1 MKMFFK
7 FFGCSRARTKHLS
20 SVALL
25 KDNDTNTQKLD
36 KSFNIQ
42 NKNNG
47 IHIKIKSQNIYTIPE
62 VSIDNKDNNKNLYGF
77 NLNDDI
83 EYDELLLS
91 NDSPLICSYEIN
103 KIKFSKKGLID
114 LFNELIELDEWK
126 NYWKKD
132 NITIDIRDKGSP
144 INKEFYLIKT
154 VYTLKKSELKY
165 NKSIEFFIKL
175 IYGNKIRPIWDSLLK
190 NLEIIDGKMYKNYI
204 INTWAKSPIFLIS
217 ERDSV
222 EKRFIFKNNDI
233 TYIFS
238 TSVPSNIFPQR
249 KNVDRIIN
257 YINFFKI
264 YEDDE
269 NYYFFSVNQSDFKMK
284 IPQIILNVT
293 LPMTVKDWYNSLKNA
308 CNKYNIIDNKIEV
321 INNQDEN

>member
-1 MKMFFK
+1 MRK
-7 FFGCSRARTKHLS
+7 FLKLFGCSRARTKQLS
-20 SVALL
+20 SVELL
-25 KDNDTNTQKLD
+25 KDNDMNSQKLD
-36 KSFNIQ
+36 KSLNDKH
-42 NKNNG
+42 KNNG
-47 IHIKIKSQNIYTIPE
+47 FHIKIKSQNIYTISE
-62 VSIDNKDNNKNLYGF
+62 LSNDYKDNKDSYGF

-103 KIKFSKKGLID
+103 TIKFSKKGLID

-144 INKEFYLIKT
+144 INEEFYLIKT

-204 INTWAKSPIFLIS
+204 INTWAKSPIFLIR

-222 EKRFIFKNNDI
+222 EKRFIFKTNDI

-238 TSVPSNIFPQR
+238 TSVPFNIFPQK

-264 YEDDE
+264 YEDEE
-269 NYYFFSVNQSDFKMK
+269 NYYFFSMNQSDFKMK
-284 IPQIILNVT
+284 IPQIILNIT
-293 LPMTVKDWYNSLKNA
+293 LPMTIKDWYNNLKNA
-308 CNKYNIIDNKIEV
+308 CNNYNIIDNKIEV
-321 INNQDEN
+321 INNKDEN

>member
-1 MKMFFK
+1 MKKFFK
-7 FFGCSRARTKHLS
+7 LFGCTRARTKQLS
-20 SVALL
+20 SVELL
-25 KDNDTNTQKLD
+25 KDNDMNSQKFD
-36 KSFNIQ
+36 KSFHDK
-42 NKNNG
+42 NKNNCF
-47 IHIKIKSQNIYTIPE
+47 HIKIKSENIYTIPE
-62 VSIDNKDNNKNLYGF
+62 MSIDNKDNKDIYGF

-91 NDSPLICSYEIN
+91 NDSPLICSYEKN
-103 KIKFSKKGLID
+103 TIKFSKKGLIE
-114 LFNELIELDEWK
+114 LFNELIILDDWK
-126 NYWKKD
+126 NYWKKED
-132 NITIDIRDKGSP
+132 ITIDIRVKGSP

-154 VYTLKKSELKY
+154 LYTLKKSELKY
-165 NKSIEFFIKL
+165 NKSIEIFIKF
-175 IYGNKIRPIWDSLLK
+175 IYGNKIRPVWDSLLK
-190 NLEIIDGKMYKNYI
+190 NLEIIDGEIYKNYI

-222 EKRFIFKNNDI
+222 EKRFIFKHNDI

-269 NYYFFSVNQSDFKMK
+269 NYYFFSMNQSDFKMK
-284 IPQIILNVT
+284 IPQIILNIT
-293 LPMTVKDWYNSLKNA
+293 LPMTIKDWYNNLKNA
-308 CNKYNIIDNKIEV
+308 CNNYNIIDNKIEV
-321 INNQDEN
+321 INNKDEN